1 MCRGCHLHPDV
12 DVEDVVNEPVSAE
25 VLQMLNR
32 ESDLGWNSTHG
43 GGEDPPMC
51 EAAMN

>member
-1 MCRGCHLHPDV
+1 MNG
-12 DVEDVVNEPVSAE
+12 PVGAE

-43 GGEDPPMC
+43 GGDDPPLYGAVANLRNSVKIK
-51 EAAMN
+51 EQNEF